1 MKKFICYEC
10 EKEMVEKNGV
20 YYCVTPSCSA
30 FEVDYTPEEL
40 YEEMVE
46 HYEIVLK
53 IKQDN
58 IKNLYQLLNE
68 VENKYRNTIKG
79 RTLIFI
85 GNLKRKIKEVKS
97 KEFIYHIMFRLKC
110 KLGIAKY
117 KHGCCPNCGSQDYES
132 SVWRTG
138 EDEVGWS
145 CNCNTCGY
153 FTED

>member
-1 MKKFICYEC
+1 MIPICYEC

-46 HYEIVLK
+46 HYESELK

-58 IKNLYQLLNE
+58 IKNLHKLLNE
-68 VENKYRNTIKG
+68 AENKYRKTIKV

-85 GNLKRKIKEVKS
+85 GNLKRKIKDMFS
-97 KEFIYHIMFRLKC
+97 KEYIYGNIYRIQRKFGRQHIPGTCR
-110 KLGIAKY
+110 
-117 KHGCCPNCGSQDYES
+117 NCGSNKYQEHIWDGGES
-132 SVWRTG
+132 W
-138 EDEVGWS
+138 ECS
-145 CNCNTCGY
+145 CDNCGY
-153 FTED
+153 WTED